1 LRKEGPNTR
10 TATASKDSSS
20 NHTELPNRDRTLV
33 HREKANASS
42 RHAAAAAHV
51 VLAWQHET
59 CCCCETDQKQTQ
71 PESSDTTAEIQKP
84 KRKKTRCFCDQTNSR
99 AFRPSNGTAQ
109 LGYPT
114 PAPRSCTVA
123 GKRAKGV
130 PMLFPNSIEEYNC
143 LARTRDN
150 QPEDQNQKRDRSN
163 QLTGAKGIV
172 EPVRERARSGRG
184 RVPSTRRCCQS

>member
-84 KRKKTRCFCDQTNSR
+84 KRKKNPLLLRSNKQPSISALERNRAARVPNTSTTIMYCSR
-99 AFRPSNGTAQ
+99 EKGERSPDAFSQ
-109 LGYPT
+109 LDRRVQL
-114 PAPRSCTVA
+114 PRSNPRQPTRRS
-123 GKRAKGV
+123 KSKTR
-130 PMLFPNSIEEYNC
+130 SIEPIN
-143 LARTRDN
+143 RS
-150 QPEDQNQKRDRSN
+150 KRDRR
-163 QLTGAKGIV
+163 T
-172 EPVRERARSGRG
+172 RARAR
-184 RVPSTRRCCQS
+184 